1 LETLNS
7 NTKVTLDFGLLIT
20 SLAHDDRHYQSS
32 RLARAVN
39 IRNCGKDKTTF

>member
-7 NTKVTLDFGLLIT
+7 NTEVTHDFGLLVT
-20 SLAHDDRHYQSS
+20 SLAHVDRHHQSS
-32 RLARAVN
+32 RLAGAVD